1 MPTDAEQL
9 ALIKSQT
16 LALIQ
21 AITLDPKPSYSIDGQ
36 SVSWG
41 DYLAQLRGTVE
52 WCDRQ
57 LTQSEPFEIRSQG
70 YTP

>member
-1 MPTDAEQL
+1 MPSDAEQL
-9 ALIKSQT
+9 RSIKSQT

-21 AITLDPKPSYSIDGQ
+21 ALTVDPKPSYQLDGQ
-36 SVSWG
+36 AVSWG

-57 LTQSEPFEIRSQG
+57 LADSEPFEVRSQG
-70 YTP
+70 GTS